1 MKIIILRRQSVLT
14 RLVENL
20 FLHRTWICGHD
31 EVKNLTPVRS
41 MELTWGPSDGCA
53 GFLTAQQSPCGFTG
67 KLTAQQSPRG
77 FTEKHETRISGTAA
91 QAIWTNVWQRW
102 QSTGLQCHSWLIFH
116 YLVQSLWIK
125 YIVKCGEDLLFPQQ
139 LQVSELNSHVPPF
152 ASNISLS
159 SRSSDLLYLA
169 VKEMMPGHNFPF
181 TVLPWN
187 HKGLLPT
194 FPP

>member
-1 MKIIILRRQSVLT
+1 MKITVLCRQSVLT

-41 MELTWGPSDGCA
+41 TELTWGSSDGCA
-53 GFLTAQQSPCGFTG
+53 AFLTAQQSPCGFTG
-67 KLTAQQSPRG
+67 K
-77 FTEKHETRISGTAA
+77 HETQISGTAP

-102 QSTGLQCHSWLIFH
+102 QSTGLQCHSWLIFR
-116 YLVQSLWIK
+116 YLVQSLWTK
-125 YIVKCGEDLLFPQQ
+125 YMVKCGEDLLFPHQ

-169 VKEMMPGHNFPF
+169 VKEIMHGHNFPL

-187 HKGLLPT
+187 QQGLLPT